1 MTTTKKANSSLRVV
15 VRESICE
22 ISSLETMR
30 CSVLNSSAAS
40 RCCSNSYSRSGSG
53 RRRSSRSD
61 VVRFHHQRVAASSSE
76 SSSSSSSSSSSV
88 DVDGAAQTRTTTETI
103 KEEES
108 KGLTGETLQK
118 LKQDLTEDLSHLF
131 DDVGIDPKL
140 YAENVVFTDPLSK
153 YESFTG
159 YNFNIQML
167 KNVFKPIYT
176 MHSIEKT
183 NDFEITTRWTM
194 KMYLPSFP
202 FLWNPELTFTGRS
215 IMEMDQRFPHECVK
229 HVDTW
234 DSIENQTYLSP
245 EAVQEVLKQ
254 VFNFTKTP
262 ENLKTPKY
270 VTLRRYRDFEVREYE
285 KFFVAETT
293 VNSNTGSAKMED
305 SEAGQAFNRLAGYI
319 FGKNE
324 QNEKMEMTTPVF
336 SNKNQKMQFVVE
348 ESSNSIKPVDGS
360 VAVKDRE
367 RFLVAVAS
375 FSGIANKEITDETE
389 KKLREAMKREE
400 SIHKDGVEF
409 LPRRGDE
416 FVELAQYNDPF
427 TNPLQRRNEV
437 LIALENIRD
446 DFIALV

>member
-1 MTTTKKANSSLRVV
+1 MRSSF
-15 VRESICE
+15 SASC
-22 ISSLETMR
+22 SSSCTSSFFAPTPTRRRMR
-30 CSVLNSSAAS
+30 AKTE
-40 RCCSNSYSRSGSG
+40 RRRG
-53 RRRSSRSD
+53 RRCENLISL
-61 VVRFHHQRVAASSSE
+61 ASKTN
-76 SSSSSSSSSSSV
+76 V
-88 DVDGAAQTRTTTETI
+88 DVDGETAQK
-103 KEEES
+103 KEETER
-108 KGLTGETLQK
+108 GLTGETLSK
-118 LKQDLTEDLSHLF
+118 LKKDLTEDLSHLF
-131 DDVGIDPKL
+131 DDVGIDPNL
-140 YAENVVFTDPLSK
+140 YSPEVTFTDPLSK
-153 YESFTG
+153 YTSFSG

-183 NDFEITTRWTM
+183 NDYEITTRWTM

-202 FLWNPELTFTGRS
+202 FVWNPELTFTGRS
-215 IMEMDQRFPHECVK
+215 IMEMDERFPHKCVK

-245 EAVQEVLKQ
+245 EAVAEVLKQ
-254 VFNFTKTP
+254 VFNFAKTP

-285 KFFVAETT
+285 KFFVAETSL
-293 VNSNTGSAKMED
+293 NSNTGSAKMED

-324 QNEKMEMTTPVF
+324 RNEKMEMTTPVF

-348 ESSNSIKPVDGS
+348 ESSSEVKPVDGS
-360 VAVKDRE
+360 VQVRDRE
-367 RFLVAVAS
+367 SFLVAVMS

-389 KKLREAMKREE
+389 SKLRAAMKREE
-400 SIHKDGVEF
+400 ESTSKVTF
-409 LPRRGDE
+409 LPRSGDE

-437 LIALENIRD
+437 LIALENTKD
-446 DFIALV
+446 DFIAL

>member
-1 MTTTKKANSSLRVV
+1 M
-15 VRESICE
+15 
-22 ISSLETMR
+22 
-30 CSVLNSSAAS
+30 
-40 RCCSNSYSRSGSG
+40 
-53 RRRSSRSD
+53 RRSAFA
-61 VVRFHHQRVAASSSE
+61 RFHHQRVAASSFE
-76 SSSSSSSSSSSV
+76 SSSSSSSSSSV
-88 DVDGAAQTRTTTETI
+88 DVDGAAQTTTTETI

-131 DDVGIDPKL
+131 DDRGIDPKL

-153 YESFTG
+153 YESFSG

-348 ESSNSIKPVDGS
+348 ESSNSIKPVDGL

-375 FSGIANKEITDETE
+375 FSGIANKEVTDETE

-400 SIHKDGVEF
+400 SINDGVEF

>member
-1 MTTTKKANSSLRVV
+1 M
-15 VRESICE
+15 
-22 ISSLETMR
+22 
-30 CSVLNSSAAS
+30 
-40 RCCSNSYSRSGSG
+40 
-53 RRRSSRSD
+53 RRS
-61 VVRFHHQRVAASSSE
+61 VFVRFHRQRVAASSFE

-88 DVDGAAQTRTTTETI
+88 DVDGAAQTTTTTTETR
-103 KEEES
+103 KEEEES

-118 LKQDLTEDLSHLF
+118 LKRDLTEDLSHLF
-131 DDVGIDPKL
+131 DDRGIDPKL

-153 YESFTG
+153 YESFSG

-254 VFNFTKTP
+254 VFNFAKTP

-400 SIHKDGVEF
+400 SINDGVEF

>member
-1 MTTTKKANSSLRVV
+1 
-15 VRESICE
+15 
-22 ISSLETMR
+22 
-30 CSVLNSSAAS
+30 
-40 RCCSNSYSRSGSG
+40 
-53 RRRSSRSD
+53 
-61 VVRFHHQRVAASSSE
+61 VRFHPQRVAAASSSE
-76 SSSSSSSSSSSV
+76 SSSSLSSSSSSV
-88 DVDGAAQTRTTTETI
+88 DVDGDARQTTTTERRI
-103 KEEES
+103 KEEEM

-140 YAENVVFTDPLSK
+140 YAEDVVFTDPLSK

-167 KNVFKPIYT
+167 KNVFKPKYT

-215 IMEMDQRFPHECVK
+215 IMEMDRRFPHKCVK

-285 KFFVAETT
+285 TFFVAETT

-389 KKLREAMKREE
+389 RKLREAMKREE
-400 SIHKDGVEF
+400 SIKKRVEF

>member
-1 MTTTKKANSSLRVV
+1 MCAV
-15 VRESICE
+15 
-22 ISSLETMR
+22 SSLETMR
-30 CSVLNSSAAS
+30 CSVLHSSAAS
-40 RCCSNSYSRSGSG
+40 RCCGSNYRRSGKKM
-53 RRRSSRSD
+53 RRSAFA
-61 VVRFHHQRVAASSSE
+61 RFHRQRVAASSFE
-76 SSSSSSSSSSSV
+76 SSSSSSSSSSV
-88 DVDGAAQTRTTTETI
+88 DVDGAAQTTTTERR

-131 DDVGIDPKL
+131 DDRGIDPKL

-153 YESFTG
+153 YESFSG

-183 NDFEITTRWTM
+183 NDFEITTQWTM

-348 ESSNSIKPVDGS
+348 ESSNSIKPVDGL

-400 SIHKDGVEF
+400 SINDGVEF